1 MRRQTNCLVSTPD
14 RNRGHNNHCHHALFQ
29 IEWNLLRKLL
39 SILLLFGLSLPFA
52 STLLASGVVP
62 GQGLPMCC
70 RRGGQHQ
77 CGMVMAAAAP
87 GEGTQAAAPHER
99 CPWRS
104 TLATAPHSD
113 VFAVVSFRLVA
124 GEALAR
130 GQLPSALT
138 RKWSVTES
146 SRTSRGPPSLLPL

>member
-1 MRRQTNCLVSTPD
+1 M
-14 RNRGHNNHCHHALFQ
+14 
-29 IEWNLLRKLL
+29 RKLL

-52 STLLASGVVP
+52 STLLASGLVP

-77 CGMVMAAAAP
+77 CGMMMAATLAP
-87 GEGTQAAAPHER
+87 AQNPAEGTQAAGPHER

-104 TLATAPHSD
+104 TLGTAPHSD
-113 VFAVVSFRLVA
+113 VFAIVSLRLVA

-130 GQLPSALT
+130 GQLPSPLT
-138 RKWSVTES
+138 RKWSLTES